1 MRVQAAWRCRVG
13 AQALGVA
20 KSSAVALQSA
30 LRGKNG
36 REAARRRDEAAALAR
51 APSASASELASES
64 DDGYGDDDFDEFSP
78 AKTTGPPSPAQRRA
92 PTVPPVPLDPSSS
105 DDGYGDSD
113 FDDFDD
119 E

>member
-1 MRVQAAWRCRVG
+1 MNDVGRAACCTLRRTRGTGCRRR
-13 AQALGVA
+13 ASTP
-20 KSSAVALQSA
+20 SSAATRSC
-30 LRGKNG
+30 
-36 REAARRRDEAAALAR
+36 AR

-78 AKTTGPPSPAQRRA
+78 AKTTGPPSPAQRR
-92 PTVPPVPLDPSSS
+92 VPPVPLDPSSS

>member
-1 MRVQAAWRCRVG
+1 M
-13 AQALGVA
+13 
-20 KSSAVALQSA
+20 SAGGSVSVYS
-30 LRGKNG
+30 
-36 REAARRRDEAAALAR
+36 

-92 PTVPPVPLDPSSS
+92 PAVPPVPLDPSSS